1 MSYVALYR
9 KWRPDTFED
18 VRGQEHIVTTLRNQ
32 IKYSRIGHA
41 YLFCGTRGT
50 GKTTLAKIMAKAA
63 NCEHPVDGSPCGE
76 CESCRQ
82 IASGQATNVVEIDAA
97 SINGVDNIRQI
108 QNAVTYSPSGSKY
121 LVYIIDEVHMLSAG
135 AFNALLKTLEEPPS
149 YVIFI
154 LATTEAHKIPATI
167 SSRCQHYDF
176 KRIPRETI
184 SNRLEELL
192 ERECVP
198 ATREAL
204 DYIAGAADGSMRD
217 ALSILDQCIAFNL
230 GEELNY
236 DRVLETVGSVDIDIY
251 MQLFK
256 AVYDE
261 DVKTALDVVDR
272 IVYDGKDITQFVN
285 EFIVFV
291 RNLLML
297 KLDPELKVELT
308 SENIARMIE
317 LGRDM
322 DENYLIDCINTLQ
335 EAATRINAAYVKRV
349 MLEISVIKLCKP
361 SMQKGTGAMERRI
374 SDLEKQNENLEG
386 RIAGALANM
395 PEIANAP
402 GNMQTVGTQ
411 TTGSVSGTQTGVDA
425 VAEGAVTHGAVNQSG
440 YTDASGRTYSPSE
453 LTAVVTE
460 NIQGKYPPAKVHE
473 LKLIA
478 AMHRYICE
486 HLMKPSAVY
495 FSKAVLKPTSEEGR
509 LDLEL
514 EDTRENR
521 GAISYFSKLEF
532 LQGLEENISGIM
544 GRRIK
549 LNYRT
554 VPKGHMDNQ
563 LALWDVSKMNIDGV
577 EVEFTNT
584 HNEV

>member
-9 KWRPDTFED
+9 KWRPDNFED
-18 VRGQEHIVTTLRNQ
+18 VKGQDHIVTTLRNQ
-32 IKYSRIGHA
+32 IKYDRIGHA

-63 NCEHPVDGSPCGE
+63 NCEHTVNGSPCGE
-76 CESCRQ
+76 CENCRK
-82 IASGQATNVVEIDAA
+82 IAAGQSTNVVEIDAA
-97 SINGVDNIRQI
+97 SNNGVDNIRQI
-108 QNAVTYSPSGSKY
+108 QNAVNYSPSDSKY
-121 LVYIIDEVHMLSAG
+121 LVYIIDEVHMLSPG

-184 SNRLEELL
+184 SDRLEELL
-192 ERECVP
+192 EKENVP

-230 GEELNY
+230 GEELDY
-236 DRVLETVGSVDIDIY
+236 DRVIETIGSVDIDIY
-251 MQLFK
+251 IELFK

-261 DVKTALDVVDR
+261 DVKSALEVIDKV
-272 IVYDGKDITQFVN
+272 IYDGKDITQFVN
-285 EFIVFV
+285 EFILFV

-297 KLDPELKVELT
+297 KLDPELRVEIT
-308 SENIARMIE
+308 SENRARMIE

-335 EAATRINAAYVKRV
+335 EVAARINAAYIKKV
-349 MLEISVIKLCKP
+349 MLEISIIKLCKP
-361 SMQKGTGAMERRI
+361 SMQEGQGVMEKRI
-374 SDLEKQNENLEG
+374 ADLEKQNENLEN
-386 RIAGALANM
+386 RVLANIKSGAYADISGATVSANEAQNVSANGGT
-395 PEIANAP
+395 EIP
-402 GNMQTVGTQ
+402 
-411 TTGSVSGTQTGVDA
+411 DA
-425 VAEGAVTHGAVNQSG
+425 
-440 YTDASGRTYSPSE
+440 YTDASGKKLSSAELSE
-453 LTAVVTE
+453 AVTK

-486 HLMKPSAVY
+486 NLMKPGSAY
-495 FSKAVLKPTSEEGR
+495 FRKAVLKPTSEESR

-514 EDTRENR
+514 EDTRENK
-521 GAISYFSKLEF
+521 GAISYFSKPEF
-532 LQGLEENISGIM
+532 IQGLEENISGII
-544 GRRIK
+544 GRQIK

-563 LALWDVSKMNIDGV
+563 LGLWDVSKMNTDGI
-577 EVEFTNT
+577 EIEFARTQ
-584 HNEV
+584 NE

>member
-18 VRGQEHIVTTLRNQ
+18 VKGQEHIVTTLRNQ

-63 NCEHPVDGSPCGE
+63 NCEHPVNGSPCGE
-76 CESCRQ
+76 CESCKR
-82 IASGQATNVVEIDAA
+82 IAAGQATNVVEIDAA
-97 SINGVDNIRQI
+97 SNNGVDNIRQI
-108 QNAVTYSPSGSKY
+108 QNAVNYSPSDSKY
-121 LVYIIDEVHMLSAG
+121 LVYIIDEVHMLSPG

-154 LATTEAHKIPATI
+154 LATTEVHKIPATI

-176 KRIPRETI
+176 KRISREVI
-184 SNRLEELL
+184 SDRLEELL
-192 ERECVP
+192 EREGVP

-230 GEELNY
+230 GEELTY

-251 MQLFK
+251 IRLFK

-261 DVKTALDVVDR
+261 DVKSALEVVDQV
-272 IVYDGKDITQFVN
+272 IYDGRDITQFMN
-285 EFIVFV
+285 EFITFV

-297 KLDPELKVELT
+297 KLDPELNVELT
-308 SENIARMIE
+308 TENRARIIE

-322 DENYLIDCINTLQ
+322 DENYLIDSINTLQ
-335 EAATRINAAYVKRV
+335 EALTRINAAYVKKV
-349 MLEISVIKLCKP
+349 MLEISIIKLCKP
-361 SMQKGTGAMERRI
+361 SMQEGYGAMEKRI
-374 SDLEKQNENLEG
+374 ADLEKQNENLEV
-386 RIAGALANM
+386 R
-395 PEIANAP
+395 IANAMANIPP
-402 GNMQTVGTQ
+402 GVPANAVAAVPAN
-411 TTGSVSGTQTGVDA
+411 TGSAGN
-425 VAEGAVTHGAVNQSG
+425 ETHP
-440 YTDASGRTYSPSE
+440 ASGENLSPAE

-460 NIQGKYPPAKVHE
+460 NIQSKYPPAKVHE

-486 HLMKPSAVY
+486 HLMKPSSIY
-495 FSKAVLKPTSEEGR
+495 FSKAVLKATSEEGR

-514 EDTRENR
+514 EETRENK
-521 GAISYFSKLEF
+521 GAISYFSKPEF
-532 LQGLEENISGIM
+532 LQGLEESISGIM

-563 LALWDVSKMNIDGV
+563 LGLWDVSKMNIEGI

-584 HNEV
+584 HDE